1 MVELRSVH
9 CPNCSAP
16 LEVPLGATEA
26 LCEYCESHLRW
37 VPDDDEMEVVR
48 TREEMKYRER
58 VAVRKAEMR
67 QQMEQEEMERW
78 RQLAGRVAIQAVPVL
93 GDAAGKAVFRAA
105 IARGG
110 GCLGCGCVVA
120 LGVVGSLLA
129 LLLGLVGGG

>member
-1 MVELRSVH
+1 MVEFRSVH

-26 LCEYCESHLRW
+26 LCEYCQSHLRW
-37 VPDDDEMEVVR
+37 VPGDEEMQVVR

-78 RQLAGRVAIQAVPVL
+78 RQVAGRVAIHAVPVL
-93 GDAAGKAVFRAA
+93 GDAAGRAVFRAA
-105 IARGG
+105 MARGG
-110 GCLGCGCVVA
+110 GCVGCGCVVV

-129 LLLGLVGGG
+129 LLAAFTTG